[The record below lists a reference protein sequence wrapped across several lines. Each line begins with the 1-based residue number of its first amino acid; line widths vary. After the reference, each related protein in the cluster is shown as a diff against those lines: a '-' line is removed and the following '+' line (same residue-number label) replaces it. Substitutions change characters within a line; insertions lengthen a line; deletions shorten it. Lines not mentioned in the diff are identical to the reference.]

1 MLLADVIR
9 RADNTY
15 SVAIPLNAR
24 LLADLFYLDL
34 NTTENPH
41 GTLDTPKFYK
51 ALLDIRIW
59 GVNNNDP
66 GISWNRRR
74 WASEAAQAITDSTR
88 ELVRSVAADKASF
101 GLFGIVTSLFTA
113 TRRTAVKEG
122 SLRWCGKQIVEK
134 LLAAGKSVEDVADI
148 LWLTAFGGIGVPVTY
163 VSRSLNPDRRTR
175 AYDCIVRRNFAI
187 LP

>member
-1 MLLADVIR
+1 MDFIRFADHTCSI
-9 RADNTY
+9 
-15 SVAIPLNAR
+15 AIPLNAR

-34 NTTENPH
+34 NTTENPN
-41 GTLDTPKFYK
+41 GSMDIPQFYK

-66 GISWNRRR
+66 GIAWNRRR
-74 WASEAAQAITDSTR
+74 WASEAAQAITSSAR
-88 ELVRSVAADKASF
+88 ELVRSVAADKASL

-163 VSRSLNPDRRTR
+163 ASRSPDLDRRIR
-175 AYDCIVRRNFAI
+175 AYGCIVRRDIAV
-187 LP
+187 LS